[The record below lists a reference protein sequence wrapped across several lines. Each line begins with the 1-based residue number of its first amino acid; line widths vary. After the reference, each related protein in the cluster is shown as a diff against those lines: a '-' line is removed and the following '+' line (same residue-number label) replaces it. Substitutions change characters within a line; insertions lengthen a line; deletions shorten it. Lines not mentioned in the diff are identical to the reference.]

1 MRPDGQPPLVFMGQT
16 EEFKMMSRPNRMV
29 YTPITRGHKPTAS
42 QESNTLS
49 TMSEV
54 SCTTTLSSTTD
65 GETDR
70 DDRLE
75 DFKEEQEQSMGW
87 RSGSEET
94 IDTVVAA
101 VITKQA
107 PAGDCTRYDLI
118 ETFTLL

>member
-1 MRPDGQPPLVFMGQT
+1 MGQT

-54 SCTTTLSSTTD
+54 SCTTTLSGTTD
-65 GETDR
+65 GSSGRE
-70 DDRLE
+70 DDRLSDFREESE
-75 DFKEEQEQSMGW
+75 DQGMGW

-94 IDTVVAA
+94 VDTVVVASA
-101 VITKQA
+101 RTTATEK
-107 PAGDCTRYDLI
+107 R
-118 ETFTLL
+118 

>member
-1 MRPDGQPPLVFMGQT
+1 MGQT

-75 DFKEEQEQSMGW
+75 DFKEEQEHSIGW

-101 VITKQA
+101 STNRPTSEGA
-107 PAGDCTRYDLI
+107 DRR
-118 ETFTLL
+118 

>member
-1 MRPDGQPPLVFMGQT
+1 MGQT

-54 SCTTTLSSTTD
+54 SCTTTLSGTTD
-65 GETDR
+65 TDSGAG
-70 DDRLE
+70 DGHHDRLS
-75 DFKEEQEQSMGW
+75 DFRELEEGGAAGGGMGW

-94 IDTVVAA
+94 VDTVVMAA
-101 VITKQA
+101 SRKS
-107 PAGDCTRYDLI
+107 DL
-118 ETFTLL
+118 EKR

>member
-1 MRPDGQPPLVFMGQT
+1 MKADGHQPTPLVFMGQT

-101 VITKQA
+101 VITKQSGG
-107 PAGDCTRYDLI
+107 GDTIR
-118 ETFTLL
+118 

>member
-1 MRPDGQPPLVFMGQT
+1 
-16 EEFKMMSRPNRMV
+16 MMSRPNRMV

-70 DDRLE
+70 TEDRLE
-75 DFKEEQEQSMGW
+75 DFKEEQEHSMGW

-101 VITKQA
+101 VTNRPSNGGDDRRYGVVGLFSSSSSSSLLQDYWQRKQ
-107 PAGDCTRYDLI
+107 
-118 ETFTLL
+118 

>member
-1 MRPDGQPPLVFMGQT
+1 MGQS

-29 YTPITRGHKPTAS
+29 YVPITRGHKPTAS

-65 GETDR
+65 GEGDR
-70 DDRLE
+70 TEDRLE
-75 DFKEEQEQSMGW
+75 DFKEEQEHSIGW

-101 VITKQA
+101 VTNR
-107 PAGDCTRYDLI
+107 PAGGGGDRR
-118 ETFTLL
+118 